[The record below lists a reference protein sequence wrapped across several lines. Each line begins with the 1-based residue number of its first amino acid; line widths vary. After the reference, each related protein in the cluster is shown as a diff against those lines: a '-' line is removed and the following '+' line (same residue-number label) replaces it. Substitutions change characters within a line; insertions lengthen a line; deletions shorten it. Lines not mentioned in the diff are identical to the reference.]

1 MELLI
6 GKAGSTLDSHKRS
19 KARCYKTILWQARTD
34 GLAWFNDK
42 IRPLAV
48 FPLWVQPV
56 LGFWQG
62 NFREYR
68 KKLCD
73 ENPETYHA
81 LPGHAELL
89 KTFEK
94 IFAPQ
99 GVLVSFKGLQ
109 YAVSF
114 PPPPQRTALE
124 LRGPRV
130 RFEDKT
136 YQTWRVFGLQ
146 TMQLHSRHAGF
157 LSLQKHDFKPED
169 TLVVFKPVHNLRHH
183 LGEDVLDGTESVSA
197 GVAGVMSGL
206 PTAKRR
212 KVDANP
218 ELFTR
223 LVDTE
228 VMRDRLEALRCRKP
242 L

>member
-1 MELLI
+1 MRRGVLWTRTSVPRLDVTTQSCGRPEQTDLR
-6 GKAGSTLDSHKRS
+6 GSTIKSDRLLYSHCGCS
-19 KARCYKTILWQARTD
+19 RCLVSGKEIFASTA
-34 GLAWFNDK
+34 
-42 IRPLAV
+42 
-48 FPLWVQPV
+48 
-56 LGFWQG
+56 
-62 NFREYR
+62 

-73 ENPETYHA
+73 ENPETYQA

-94 IFAPQ
+94 IFAPR

-183 LGEDVLDGTESVSA
+183 LGKDILDGTESASA